1 MQSQQANRH
10 LACLSSRG
18 GRCAWVEGAW
28 GEEMLCFAAPVV
40 SGCVGPMPS
49 RDTSTLRPPPPC
61 QTAFGKTQTAAW
73 ASQASAWEQWSTM
86 SSICHEPEVRRPLPA
101 PCQAL
106 CGADRAE
113 LSGPYTQRS
122 LEIHSSEE
130 KLKREIHL
138 GCALGH
144 LYPWLLAHLCWT
156 LGHPR
161 QALFRYYVLQTETDA
176 STCSLLLDP
185 NGQLT
190 SIRAFLA

>member
-1 MQSQQANRH
+1 MPGWKGHGERRCSVLLR
-10 LACLSSRG
+10 LWSR
-18 GRCAWVEGAW
+18 GAW
-28 GEEMLCFAAPVV
+28 GPCLPGTQVL
-40 SGCVGPMPS
+40 SGHLHLARQP
-49 RDTSTLRPPPPC
+49 LE
-61 QTAFGKTQTAAW
+61 KTQTAAW

-161 QALFRYYVLQTETDA
+161 QALFRYYVLQMETDA